1 MARRL
6 TIEEIP
12 SWVLGDAPPLAA
24 VLGGGAA
31 APAGPAP
38 AGQDVASAAP
48 SSATHSLQFPCS
60 DAAAPADS
68 HWRHPSFERALHGI
82 LADIRNRSAPVI
94 VLTGEAGTGKTLLVQ
109 CALCRLGPDAIP
121 VLHGHPHS
129 SFQGFL
135 GSVCRQLSLADA
147 QTQGGAP
154 PEDRFDLFWNH
165 LRAQAAQGRH
175 LVVFVDNSH
184 DMSEALLEELALLS
198 RWTESDKHALQVVL
212 IGLPSLHDVVQRL
225 VQRQIIGEGYPA
237 YAIAPLDRDEISAF
251 VCAKLSEGAA
261 GAAQVI
267 APAAIDRIA
276 SYSQGIPRSI
286 LTLCSLAQLNARLEG
301 GGAITPDIVDQVA
314 QSAMVSGQKQHVGKI
329 EAGEAVRPDDPA
341 PAQATPVSR
350 STNGQEERQMTRL
363 DDLTK
368 ILKNLQNRSPGIEAS
383 ALISEDGLMIASV
396 LSSDLDDTRVGGMTA
411 TLLSLGTRASAE
423 LHRGEVREVI
433 VRGDN
438 GYAVMVNAGSGTLL
452 LVLTTEDTKLGL
464 IFFDMREA
472 IKGIGKVLF
481 R

>member
-12 SWVLGDAPPLAA
+12 AWALGETLPLA
-24 VLGGGAA
+24 VVSGGEPEPAASALAARDAA
-31 APAGPAP
+31 AEP
-38 AGQDVASAAP
+38 STAA
-48 SSATHSLQFPCS
+48 HSNLFPRS
-60 DAAAPADS
+60 DAAPPADS
-68 HWRHPSFERALHGI
+68 HWRHPSFERALHGM
-82 LADIRNRSAPVI
+82 LADIRNRNAPVI

-109 CALCRLGPDAIP
+109 CALGRLGPDAIP

-135 GSVCRQLSLADA
+135 GSVCRQLNLAGA
-147 QTQGGAP
+147 QAQGGAA
-154 PEDRFDLFWNH
+154 PEDRFDLFWNY
-165 LRAQAAQGRH
+165 LRAQAAQRRH
-175 LVVFVDNSH
+175 LVVFVDNAH

-198 RWTESDKHALQVVL
+198 KWTESDKHALQVVL
-212 IGLPSLHDVVQRL
+212 IGLPSLHGVVQRL
-225 VQRQIIGEGYPA
+225 VQRQIIGEGYPT
-237 YAIAPLDRDEISAF
+237 YAIAPFDRDEISAF
-251 VCAKLSEGAA
+251 VCAKLSEGEA

-267 APAAIDRIA
+267 APAAIDKIA
-276 SYSQGIPRSI
+276 SYSQGIPRLI
-286 LTLCSLAQLNARLEG
+286 LTLCSLAELNARLEG
-301 GGAITPDIVDQVA
+301 GGAITPEIVDQVA
-314 QSAMVSGQKQHVGKI
+314 QSAMVSGHRQHVDRI
-329 EAGEAVRPDDPA
+329 EADEGVLPDDPA
-341 PAQATPVSR
+341 PPQPAPVSR
-350 STNGQEERQMTRL
+350 SNNGQEECQMTRL

-368 ILKNLQNRSPGIEAS
+368 ILKSLQNRSPGIEAS
-383 ALISEDGLMIASV
+383 ALISEDGLIIASA

-438 GYAVMVNAGSGTLL
+438 GYAVMVSAGTGTLL